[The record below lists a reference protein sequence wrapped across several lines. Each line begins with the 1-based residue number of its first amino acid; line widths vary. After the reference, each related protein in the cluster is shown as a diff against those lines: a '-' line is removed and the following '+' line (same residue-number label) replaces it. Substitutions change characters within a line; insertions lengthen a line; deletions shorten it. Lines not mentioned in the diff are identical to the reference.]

1 MNHTI
6 PSHFSSSLSLFLC
19 LFVWSHVNV
28 MTLCLSPP
36 LNLLYLS
43 NSIFMSLLL
52 RFK

>member
-36 LNLLYLS
+36 LNLL
-43 NSIFMSLLL
+43 
-52 RFK
+52 